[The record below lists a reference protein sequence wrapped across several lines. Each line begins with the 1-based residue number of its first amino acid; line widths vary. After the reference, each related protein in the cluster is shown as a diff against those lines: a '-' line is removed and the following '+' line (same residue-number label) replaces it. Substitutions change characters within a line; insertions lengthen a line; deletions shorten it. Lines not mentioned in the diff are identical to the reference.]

1 MILCVPNVLGP
12 QELATVRAG
21 LRDAGFADG
30 AETAGWSARGVK
42 KNLQLAPGAPG
53 YDELAKTVSLAFQ
66 RNATLMAA
74 LLPAAMTRVLFNRY
88 GAGMQYGPHVDAPV
102 MGSLNNA
109 VRTDIA
115 ITIFLNDPA
124 SYEGG
129 ELVAQIDGFDGE
141 FKLEAGAAVAY
152 PGNTL
157 HHVRPVTSGTRD
169 AAILWVQS
177 QVRDPARRDLLW
189 ELEGAKRQVF
199 GREGKSATFDAVD
212 RSHANLLR
220 MWAEV

>member
-21 LRDAGFADG
+21 LREAGFADG
-30 AETAGWSARGVK
+30 TETAGWSARGVK

-53 YDELAKTVSLAFQ
+53 YEDLAKIVTLAFM
-66 RNATLMAA
+66 RNPTLMGA
-74 LLPAAMTRVLFNRY
+74 LLPAATTRVLFNRY
-88 GAGMQYGPHVDAPV
+88 APGMEYGAHVDAPV
-102 MGSLNNA
+102 MGVLNNA

-129 ELVAQIDGFDGE
+129 ELVARIDGYDGE

-157 HHVRPVTSGTRD
+157 HHVRPVASGTRD

-177 QVRDPARRDLLW
+177 QVRDPARRALLW
-189 ELEGAKRQVF
+189 DLEGAKRQVF
-199 GREGKSATFDAVD
+199 NREGKTATFDAID
-212 RSHANLLR
+212 RSLANLVR

>member
-30 AETAGWSARGVK
+30 GETAGWSARGVK

-53 YDELAKTVSLAFQ
+53 YEEPAKTVMLAFM
-66 RNATLMAA
+66 RNQTLMGA
-74 LLPAAMTRVLFNRY
+74 LLPAATTRVLFNRY
-88 GAGMQYGPHVDAPV
+88 APGMQYGPHVDAPV
-102 MGSLNNA
+102 MGVLNNA
-109 VRTDIA
+109 VRTDVA

-129 ELVAQIDGFDGE
+129 ELVAQVDGYDGE

-157 HHVRPVTSGTRD
+157 HHVRPVSGGTRD
-169 AAILWVQS
+169 AAIIWVQS
-177 QVRDPARRDLLW
+177 QVRDPARRALLW
-189 ELEGAKRQVF
+189 DLEGAKRQVF
-199 GREGKSATFDAVD
+199 NRDGKTATFDAID
-212 RSHANLLR
+212 RSLANLMR